1 MSDQEFN
8 QEAPGYG
15 GLLDSPT
22 LARKTIQI
30 PKIIKTTNTILYPEM
45 TKPSDLQMLASANF
59 STESLTDP
67 SQGVPDTPSPGPKYT
82 KSPVFQPSVPTHH
95 RANSNTR
102 ARPKSAIFMMDSSN
116 AISEDGSPIQSPINN
131 TPRSRNSIQFG
142 QKMSYVPV
150 DLPPSGPPVS
160 TNPSHTPTSPSRR
173 STSPI
178 RRSNSPVKYLPFN
191 FQPQEVQNGQNL
203 QVKPA
208 HRKGHKYKHSS
219 VSMNLFQET
228 PIAVIQPLSIPN
240 LYPIPNFKES
250 LLSITSKQKLKLTWS
265 IFHLSLSL
273 VVFVVGFKFKL
284 SAMSTLAHLIF
295 YDSLGSIV
303 IVFVDIM
310 SNFEVWN
317 NSSIAYPFGL
327 GRLEVL
333 AGFALSSSLI
343 MVSFDLISHFLE
355 EFIILIVVDTNE
367 EHDGENHS
375 SHHIHG
381 EHGSNANWFV
391 YEFMIL
397 LTVAVTFISSNLIL
411 KDDRITEMISEE
423 KVLKALPE
431 GGILGQPRQ
440 NQLQPSASLGSSS
453 KDFKSLTQ
461 PAIVAKFI
469 RMCSRNPTHLLT
481 LMYSI
486 YLIVVPILP
495 TPASFLIDVNEFT
508 NLVIALLL
516 CFLGC
521 KLTKS
526 LGGILLCSYPYSNY
540 DYHVLKA
547 VITDKILS
555 LDFYKNSN
563 KIEKFFITKF
573 NYQLYVIGLKISIKG
588 ISSDDESR
596 LKFEINR
603 ILKKEI
609 DLIDTDS
616 KLEVTIDISRY

>member
-1 MSDQEFN
+1 MSDDEYKQDSN
-8 QEAPGYG
+8 GYG

-22 LARKTIQI
+22 FSRKSHQV
-30 PKIIKTTNTILYPEM
+30 PRIIKTNNTVLYPEM
-45 TKPSDLQMLASANF
+45 SKPADLHKLASANF

-67 SQGVPDTPSPGPKYT
+67 NLNLFVPLTPSPGPKYSN
-82 KSPVFQPSVPTHH
+82 SPIFQPSASAHH
-95 RANSNTR
+95 RANSNSR
-102 ARPKSAIFMMDSSN
+102 ARPKSAIFMMDSN
-116 AISEDGSPIQSPINN
+116 YAISEDGSPIQSPINN

-142 QKMSYVPV
+142 QKMSYIPA
-150 DLPPSGPPVS
+150 DLPPTGPPSS
-160 TNPSHTPTSPSRR
+160 TPSRPPSPSRSRR
-173 STSPI
+173 STSPV
-178 RRSNSPVKYLPFN
+178 RRSKSPVKYLPFN
-191 FQPQEVQNGQNL
+191 FQPQEVQNSLL

-228 PIAVIQPLSIPN
+228 PIAVTQQLSIPN

-250 LLSITSKQKLKLTWS
+250 LSSISSGQKLKLSWS
-265 IFHLSLSL
+265 LFHLAMSL
-273 VVFVVGFKFKL
+273 VIFVVGFKFKL

-295 YDSLGSIV
+295 YDSLGSVV

-355 EFIILIVVDTNE
+355 EFIILLVVVDTNE

-381 EHGSNANWFV
+381 EHGYHANWFV
-391 YEFMIL
+391 YEFTIL
-397 LTVAVTFISSNLIL
+397 LTILVTLISSNLIL
-411 KDDRITEMISEE
+411 KDDKITEMISEE
-423 KVLKALPE
+423 KALKTVPD

-440 NQLQPSASLGSSS
+440 NAAI
-453 KDFKSLTQ
+453 KS
-461 PAIVAKFI
+461 PAPIEEKTATLSRFI
-469 RMCSRNPTHLLT
+469 KLWSRNPTHLLT
-481 LMYSI
+481 LSYSI
-486 YLIVVPILP
+486 YLIVVPVLP
-495 TPASFLIDVNEFT
+495 TPESFVVDINEFT

-516 CFLGC
+516 CYIGC
-521 KLTKS
+521 RLTKS
-526 LGGILLCSYPYSNY
+526 LGGILLCSYPYSDY

-547 VITDKILS
+547 VITDKILG
-555 LDFYKNSN
+555 LDFYKSTNT
-563 KIEKFFITKF
+563 IEKFFITKF
-573 NYQLYVIGLKISIKG
+573 NYQLYVIGLKISVKG
-588 ISSDDESR
+588 MSSDEESR

-603 ILKKEI
+603 ILKREI
-609 DLIDTDS
+609 ELLDTDS